1 MNAVLKWSVI
11 LVAVVT
17 LLNLIIIGAGL
28 HTSVFGQ
35 ILFIVLATGFN
46 IVAVFMLLR
55 ETRADNPYG
64 KQLINGIL
72 LGLVA
77 GVLIFATSFL
87 VLSVLF
93 PDSIQEMI
101 DGSVAFLESAPIAEE
116 TRQAQIAAAQGATAT
131 AQALSGLMGT
141 FATSL
146 VVAAIVGIFLRKK
159 K

>member
-1 MNAVLKWSVI
+1 MASSSS
-11 LVAVVT
+11 T
-17 LLNLIIIGAGL
+17 
-28 HTSVFGQ
+28 VF
-35 ILFIVLATGFN
+35 
-46 IVAVFMLLR
+46 
-55 ETRADNPYG
+55 
-64 KQLINGIL
+64 L

-101 DGSVAFLESAPIAEE
+101 DGSVAFLESAPIDEE
-116 TRQAQIAAAQGATAT
+116 TKQAQIAAAQGNTAT

-146 VVAAIVGIFLRKK
+146 VIAAIVGIFLRKK
-159 K
+159 N